1 MGGKCSS
8 TNNKKKPIIN
18 NNIQRPPNRPNIR
31 QVNTDLN
38 IRNLDPFLQST
49 INPSFNFPEVKENIY
64 LGTGLKKIKG
74 YISNISKEELIKK
87 RKEFWETRIE
97 GNFETWNFLKQIC
110 ENDDLDE
117 KDIKAYLEANEIIP
131 YKNCINVTYDRM
143 GGIYEIPNY
152 CIQDPVE
159 YILINENK
167 NKPNEKEINFN
178 IKKDIE
184 IFNIQNSNYLSVD
197 ILKSNLGNKFNC
209 NKEDIRLFFTGKEMM
224 NDKEIWFYD
233 IDNNCTIT
241 AMITKIN
248 DNN

>member
-18 NNIQRPPNRPNIR
+18 NNIQRPNRPNIR

-152 CIQDPVE
+152 CIQEPVE

-197 ILKSNLGNKFNC
+197 ILKSNLANKFNC

-241 AMITKIN
+241 AMVNKIN
-248 DNN
+248 ENN

>member
-18 NNIQRPPNRPNIR
+18 NNIQRPNRPNIR
-31 QVNTDLN
+31 QVNSDLN

-64 LGTGLKKIKG
+64 LGTGLRKIKG

-110 ENDDLDE
+110 ENNDLDE

-197 ILKSNLGNKFNC
+197 ILKSNLANKFNC

-233 IDNNCTIT
+233 IDNDCTIT
-241 AMITKIN
+241 AMINKIN

>member
-18 NNIQRPPNRPNIR
+18 NNIQRPNRPNIR

>member
-197 ILKSNLGNKFNC
+197 ILKSNLANKFNC

>member
-18 NNIQRPPNRPNIR
+18 NNIQRPNRPNIR

-131 YKNCINVTYDRM
+131 YKNCINVTYDRR

-197 ILKSNLGNKFNC
+197 ILKSNLANKFNC

>member
-18 NNIQRPPNRPNIR
+18 NNIQRPNRPNIR

-152 CIQDPVE
+152 CIQEPVE

-248 DNN
+248 DNI

>member
-1 MGGKCSS
+1 MGCKCSS
-8 TNNKKKPIIN
+8 LNNKKKPITN
-18 NNIQRPPNRPNIR
+18 NNIPIYNRPIIR
-31 QVNTDLN
+31 QSSLEIN
-38 IRNLDPFLQST
+38 IRNLDQFLQSK

-64 LGTGLKKIKG
+64 IGTGLKKIKG

-178 IKKDIE
+178 IKKEND
-184 IFNIQNSNYLSVD
+184 IFNIKNSNYLSVD
-197 ILKSNLGNKFNC
+197 ILKKNLGNKFNC
-209 NKEDIRLFFTGKEMM
+209 NKEDIRLFFNGKEMM
-224 NDKEIWFYD
+224 NDKEIWFYN
-233 IDNNCTIT
+233 IDNDFTIT
-241 AMITKIN
+241 AMINK
-248 DNN
+248 

>member
-18 NNIQRPPNRPNIR
+18 NNIQRPNRPNIR

-64 LGTGLKKIKG
+64 LGIGLKKIKG

-248 DNN
+248 DNI

>member
-1 MGGKCSS
+1 
-8 TNNKKKPIIN
+8 
-18 NNIQRPPNRPNIR
+18 
-31 QVNTDLN
+31 
-38 IRNLDPFLQST
+38 
-49 INPSFNFPEVKENIY
+49 
-64 LGTGLKKIKG
+64 
-74 YISNISKEELIKK
+74 
-87 RKEFWETRIE
+87 
-97 GNFETWNFLKQIC
+97 
-110 ENDDLDE
+110 
-117 KDIKAYLEANEIIP
+117 
-131 YKNCINVTYDRM
+131 M

-178 IKKDIE
+178 IKKNIE

-197 ILKSNLGNKFNC
+197 ILKSNLANKFNC

>member
-18 NNIQRPPNRPNIR
+18 NNIQRPNRPNIR

-97 GNFETWNFLKQIC
+97 GNFETWNFLRQIC
-110 ENDDLDE
+110 ENNDSDD

-152 CIQDPVE
+152 CIQDPVD
-159 YILINENK
+159 YVIINENK

-178 IKKDIE
+178 IKKEND
-184 IFNIQNSNYLSVD
+184 IFNIKNSNYLSVD
-197 ILKSNLGNKFNC
+197 ILKKNLGNKFNC
-209 NKEDIRLFFTGKEMM
+209 NKEDIRLFFNGKEMM
-224 NDKEIWFYD
+224 NDKEIWFYN
-233 IDNNCTIT
+233 IDNDFTIT
-241 AMITKIN
+241 AMINK
-248 DNN
+248 

>member
-18 NNIQRPPNRPNIR
+18 NNIQRPNRPNIR

-117 KDIKAYLEANEIIP
+117 KDIKAYLEANDIIP

-178 IKKDIE
+178 IKKNIE

-197 ILKSNLGNKFNC
+197 ILKSNLANKFNC

-248 DNN
+248 DNI

>member
-18 NNIQRPPNRPNIR
+18 NNIQRPNRPNIR

-248 DNN
+248 DNI

>member
-18 NNIQRPPNRPNIR
+18 NNIQRPNRPNIR

-97 GNFETWNFLKQIC
+97 GNFETWNFLRQIC
-110 ENDDLDE
+110 ENNDSDD

-152 CIQDPVE
+152 CIQDPVD
-159 YILINENK
+159 YIIINENK

-178 IKKDIE
+178 IKKEND
-184 IFNIQNSNYLSVD
+184 IFNIKNSNYLSVD
-197 ILKSNLGNKFNC
+197 ILKKNLGNKFNC
-209 NKEDIRLFFTGKEMM
+209 NKEDIRLFFNGKEMM
-224 NDKEIWFYD
+224 NDKEIWFYN
-233 IDNNCTIT
+233 IDNDFTIT
-241 AMITKIN
+241 AMINK
-248 DNN
+248 